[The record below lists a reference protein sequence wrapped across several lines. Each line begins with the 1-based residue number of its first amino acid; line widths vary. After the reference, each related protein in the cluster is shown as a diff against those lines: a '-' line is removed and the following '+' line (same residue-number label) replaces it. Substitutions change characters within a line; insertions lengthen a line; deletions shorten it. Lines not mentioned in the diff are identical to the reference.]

1 MDKISYVEY
10 KNILSIKSQLLSLLV
25 SNDDK
30 LKYVLAE
37 KYIKDND
44 GLKDIF
50 SYSVDYILNNEEAFF
65 YLDTKLI
72 DYTLYIVGELKGIDK
87 KNSKVLNSMIP
98 RLNSIKYMDMDLKLS
113 RIMNCIEY
121 ESNIRN
127 MDLDLELYVNSI
139 LYDTYISLY
148 LDNGYL
154 QVYEK
159 DMILS
164 SINSLLYLYPE
175 IFKDKVVQ
183 ERLEELLDMI
193 SKNTIFNV
201 GLKKYLNYTRQG
213 YKKVVG

>member
-164 SINSLLYLYPE
+164 SINNLLYLYPE

>member
-1 MDKISYVEY
+1 M
-10 KNILSIKSQLLSLLV
+10 
-25 SNDDK
+25 
-30 LKYVLAE
+30 
-37 KYIKDND
+37 
-44 GLKDIF
+44 
-50 SYSVDYILNNEEAFF
+50 LNNEETFF